1 MRANGN
7 PVSDL
12 FLVDAWQDLGEWVMA
27 NVTAGTRLMVIGTL
41 NKESYTSRGV
51 REHMTIVKAKYIR
64 LAGDTELDDSDGYEA
79 LKQDCWERDLLLSS
93 VELIEEGIETGEDI
107 PRVERDDEDP
117 ADDEAVVDE
126 EVTADVAE

>member
-27 NVTAGTRLMVIGTL
+27 NVTAGTRLLVIGTL

-64 LAGDTELDDSDGYEA
+64 PADGCELDDSDGYES
-79 LKQDCWERDLLLSS
+79 LKQDCWEKDLLLSS
-93 VELIEEGIETGEDI
+93 VALIEEGIETGEDI
-107 PRVERDDEDP
+107 PCAA
-117 ADDEAVVDE
+117 ADDEPPVEEEMAV
-126 EVTADVAE
+126 EVGE